1 MTTLK
6 TSLLSY
12 KKTELESYAKTLG
25 IKRISSLKKAEI
37 AEKVAER
44 IIKSGS
50 NGKTSGNS

>member
-25 IKRISSLKKAEI
+25 IKRISSLKKAR
-37 AEKVAER
+37 KLQ
-44 IIKSGS
+44 K
-50 NGKTSGNS
+50 K

>member
-25 IKRISSLKKAEI
+25 IKEFLL
-37 AEKVAER
+37 
-44 IIKSGS
+44 
-50 NGKTSGNS
+50 